1 MRRKE
6 AQGREN
12 SGSTLSPASVFS
24 LGEVEVALAFNIGK
38 MQRRL

>member
-1 MRRKE
+1 MRRRE

-24 LGEVEVALAFNIGK
+24 LGEVEVAFTFNINK
-38 MQRRL
+38 M